1 MASPR
6 SAVFKKLSRATLYR
20 QRVRARATRPATPK
34 RPGPQGAASDADLVA
49 AIRKVLANSPFH
61 GEGYRKIWARLR
73 LAGLRTAKRRV
84 LRLCRENGL
93 LAPHRQGP
101 A

>member
-1 MASPR
+1 MSTSVSASENKTYGVASVCR
-6 SAVFKKLSRATLYR
+6 IWKLSRATLYR
-20 QRVRARATRPATPK
+20 QRVRATRPATPK

-73 LAGLRTAKRRV
+73 LEQLTPMA
-84 LRLCRENGL
+84 
-93 LAPHRQGP
+93 LA

>member
-1 MASPR
+1 MSTSVSPSENKTYAVASVCR
-6 SAVFKKLSRATLYR
+6 IWKLSRATLYR
-20 QRVRARATRPATPK
+20 QRVWAHATRPATPK

-73 LAGLRTAKRRV
+73 LEQLTPMA
-84 LRLCRENGL
+84 
-93 LAPHRQGP
+93 LA

>member
-1 MASPR
+1 MSTSVSPSENKTYGVAPVCR
-6 SAVFKKLSRATLYR
+6 IWKLSRATLYR

-73 LAGLRTAKRRV
+73 LAGLLIFYTV
-84 LRLCRENGL
+84 GDEDW
-93 LAPHRQGP
+93 
-101 A
+101 